1 MIKKVLFGDYL
12 KRLDN
17 IKQWQE
23 MDVFNHES
31 VSQHSYKVAIFCRV
45 LLEDIFGSDNQSEFR
60 LRCLS
65 RALLHDW
72 DEALIYRDM
81 SHEIKYNS
89 FNGSDIR
96 RVLDDFVRNKAKIEF
111 AEGEGNTQS
120 DASKMMIYHVI
131 ETDGTERKLVKF
143 CDWLA
148 LLFYVK
154 REQDLGNQSL
164 KVQWERCIENT
175 IRAANELKEAL
186 DEEFPEVVKNYSEI
200 NNIINSL

>member
-31 VSQHSYKVAIFCRV
+31 VAQHSYKVAIFCRV
-45 LLEDIFGSDNQSEFR
+45 LLEDIFGNDNQNEFK
-60 LRCLS
+60 LKCVS

-111 AEGEGNTQS
+111 AEDEGNTQS
-120 DASKMMIYHVI
+120 DASRMMIHHVT
-131 ETDGTERKLVKF
+131 ETDGAEKKLVKF

-164 KVQWERCIENT
+164 GVQWKRCIENT
-175 IRAANELKEAL
+175 IRAADELKEAL
-186 DEEFPEVVKNYSEI
+186 DEEFPGVEKNYSEI